1 MKTALIAATALLL
14 APVSVL
20 AQSAGAQST
29 GAQSTGTQSTG
40 TQSAPEPT
48 TGAAAGSVPNSFDGP
63 APAQARS
70 ARPAPAAPVAQASDI
85 ARSEEALRSVI
96 AAAQGSGFDYSVF
109 TPNLATQIRQQSPQV
124 TPLLKS
130 FGAVDAVDYLRQEGE
145 AQLFRVTFDNRVT
158 EWVIGFD
165 GEDRIAALLF
175 RPADE

>member
-14 APVSVL
+14 APVSAL
-20 AQSAGAQST
+20 AQSAAQSAGAQ
-29 GAQSTGTQSTG
+29 AQPT
-40 TQSAPEPT
+40 T

-63 APAQARS
+63 APAQARPTRP
-70 ARPAPAAPVAQASDI
+70 APAPAAPVAQAPDI

-96 AAAQGSGFDYSVF
+96 AAGQGSGFDYSVF

-165 GEDRIAALLF
+165 DDDRIAALLF

>member
-14 APVSVL
+14 APVSAL
-20 AQSAGAQST
+20 AQSAGAQ
-29 GAQSTGTQSTG
+29 AQPT
-40 TQSAPEPT
+40 T

-63 APAQARS
+63 ASAQARP
-70 ARPAPAAPVAQASDI
+70 ARPLPAPAPAAPVAQAPDI

-96 AAAQGSGFDYSVF
+96 AAAQGPGFDYAVF

-165 GEDRIAALLF
+165 DDDRIAALLF